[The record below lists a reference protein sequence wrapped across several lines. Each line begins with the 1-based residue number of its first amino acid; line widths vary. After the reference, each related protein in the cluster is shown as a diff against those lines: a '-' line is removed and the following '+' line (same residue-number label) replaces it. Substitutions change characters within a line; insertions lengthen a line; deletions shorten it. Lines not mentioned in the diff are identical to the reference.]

1 MAKKLATWFG
11 VVFLLLGVLGFVPGI
26 TNDEMLLGIFH
37 VDAIHNI
44 IHIIFGLL
52 AFWMSMSGEM
62 GAKNYFKVV
71 GVVYGLIAVL
81 GFFQGDSDMLLG
93 IFNNNMADTWLHV
106 VIALIA
112 LYVGFAGG
120 SSTDST
126 PMPPKPPTM

>member
-11 VVFLLLGVLGFVPGI
+11 VVFLLIGVLGFVPGI

-37 VDAIHNI
+37 VDTIHNI

-71 GVVYGLIAVL
+71 GIVYGLIAVL

-106 VIALIA
+106 VLALIA
-112 LYVGFAGG
+112 LYVGFSGG
-120 SSTDST
+120 SSTDSS
-126 PMPPKPPTM
+126 PMQPKPPTM